1 MWFASCKKAIGTKW
15 VYKLK
20 CKPDGSVQ
28 RHKARLVA
36 KGYAQEK
43 GIDFDET
50 FAPTCCMTTIR
61 SICALAANNGWYVH
75 QLDIKTAFLNGD
87 LHEEVYVMQPHAFV
101 QKGQENKVCKLK
113 KALYG
118 LKQAPR
124 AWYEKIHAYL
134 IAHGFVNSP
143 SESTLYIKCVGDVF
157 LIIVLYV
164 DDMLLT
170 NTN

>member
-1 MWFASCKKAIGTKW
+1 MAAMQAEYDAIVKNGTWSLCDLPAGKKAIGTKW

-20 CKPDGSVQ
+20 RKPDGSVD

-43 GIDFDET
+43 GIDFEET
-50 FAPTCCMTTIR
+50 FAPTCRMTTIR
-61 SICALAANNGWYVH
+61 SMCALAAHHGWNVH
-75 QLDIKTAFLNGD
+75 PLDIKTSFLNCD
-87 LHEEVYVMQPHAFV
+87 LHEEVYVTQPRGFV
-101 QKGQENKVCKLK
+101 QKGQENKVCRLQ

-134 IAHGFVNSP
+134 TAHGFCNSP
-143 SESTLYIKCVGDVF
+143 T
-157 LIIVLYV
+157 
-164 DDMLLT
+164 
-170 NTN
+170 